1 MNISFKQIA
10 AYALGP
16 VMVASALTACND
28 LDTLPDNYYVT
39 TGQKEEAIGINP
51 ELAKAGVV
59 GISST
64 YNQYCAV
71 YSSAHLD
78 FGWPGVLMLI
88 ESAGIDFVAPNT
100 GYNWFASANEYDL
113 GDNNNYVN
121 NMSWYYGYKIIDSS
135 NSVLKN
141 ISADTTDPELQLY
154 LAQGFANRAYT
165 YFNLAQLYQF
175 TYKGNEDKPCVP
187 ILTEENADQ
196 AASEGA
202 PRATVREVYAQIMAD
217 LDKTIE
223 LLTASGLGVDRIADT
238 GAKRFVSLATAYG
251 LRARVNLVMNNWQAA
266 ASDAASAIAEGAKS
280 GISPYSI
287 TEASRP
293 AFNNANDHNLMWCV
307 FIQPNDRV
315 VTSGIINWASH
326 MGSLNYGYASVGAW
340 RMINKSLYESISDT
354 DCRKGWWLDEN
365 CLSANLNAN
374 QQALMSPAGYDPTP
388 YVQVKFGPYEDVLQT
403 TTNSTSPILMRIE
416 EMYLIQA
423 EATARSG
430 GDGKSILENFVKTY
444 RDPSYTCNLSGDA
457 FIDEVWRQRRIEL
470 WGEGLAYF
478 DLLRLNKP
486 LDRRGGGWD
495 IDWVYNV
502 EAPLKPFLIPNNEVE
517 ANHALGDNNP
527 TWSKPNAVGDF

>member
-1 MNISFKQIA
+1 MNISFKNIA

-16 VMVASALTACND
+16 VMAASLLSACNN
-28 LDTLPDNYYVT
+28 LDTMPENYYVT
-39 TGQKEEAIGINP
+39 TGQKEDAIATNP
-51 ELAKAGVV
+51 DLAKAGVV
-59 GISST
+59 GVSST

-78 FGWPGVLMLI
+78 FGWPSVLMLI
-88 ESAGIDFVAPNT
+88 ESAGIDFLGVNS
-100 GYNWFASANEYDL
+100 GYNWFSTANEYDL
-113 GDNNNYVN
+113 GNNNNYVN
-121 NMSWYYGYKIIDSS
+121 NMSWYYAYKIIDSA

-154 LAQGFANRAYT
+154 VAQGFANRAYT
-165 YFNLAQLYQF
+165 YFTLAQLYQY
-175 TYKGNEDKPCVP
+175 TYKGHESLPCVP
-187 ILTEENADQ
+187 LITDENADT

-202 PRATVREVYAQIMAD
+202 PRATVSEVYDQIMAD
-217 LDKTIE
+217 LDKAIQ
-223 LLTASGLGVDRIADT
+223 LLSDSGLGVDRIADT
-238 GAKRFVSLATAYG
+238 GTKRFVSLATAYG

-287 TEASRP
+287 AEASRP

-340 RMINKSLYESISDT
+340 RMINKALFESISET

-365 CLSANLNAN
+365 CTSPNLSAN
-374 QQALMSPAGYDPTP
+374 QQALMSPAGYNPDP

-470 WGEGLAYF
+470 WGEGLGYF

-527 TWSKPNAVGDF
+527 TWSKPNAVEDF

>member
-1 MNISFKQIA
+1 MNISFKHIA

-39 TGQKEEAIGINP
+39 TGQKEDAIATSP
-51 ELAKAGVV
+51 SLAKAGVV
-59 GISST
+59 GVSST
-64 YNQYCAV
+64 YNQYQSV
-71 YSSAHLD
+71 YDAHLD
-78 FGWPGVLMLI
+78 FGWPGVMLLV
-88 ESAGIDFVAPNT
+88 ESCGTDLVGLNT
-100 GYNWFASANEYDL
+100 GYNWFSSSGAYNL
-113 GDNNNYVN
+113 GTNNNYVN
-121 NMSWYYGYKIIDSS
+121 NMAWYYGYKIIDSS

-141 ISADTTDPELQLY
+141 ISADTTDPELMLY
-154 LAQGFANRAYT
+154 AAQAYANRAFI
-165 YFNLAQLYQF
+165 YFNLAQLFQF
-175 TYKGNEDKPCVP
+175 TYNGHEDLPCVP
-187 ILTEENADQ
+187 IITNENSDQ

-202 PRATVREVYAQIMAD
+202 PRATVREVYELIMSDINTA
-217 LDKTIE
+217 IE
-223 LLTASGLGVDRIADT
+223 FLTNSGLGVDKIADT

-266 ASDAASAIAEGAKS
+266 ASDASTAISEASKEG
-280 GISPYSI
+280 ITPYSI
-287 TEASRP
+287 AEASRP
-293 AFNNANDHNLMWCV
+293 AFNSATAHNLMWCI
-307 FIQPNDRV
+307 FIQPVDRV
-315 VTSGIINWASH
+315 VTSGIVNWASH

-340 RMINKSLYESISDT
+340 RKINIALYNSISDT

-365 CLSANLNAN
+365 CESKNLSAS
-374 QQALMSPAGYDPTP
+374 QQMLMSPAGYGPDPYT
-388 YVQVKFGPYEDVLQT
+388 QVKFGPYEDVLQT

-430 GDGKSILENFVKTY
+430 GDGKSILQNFVQTY
-444 RDPSYTCNLSGDA
+444 RDPSYTCNLVGEE
-457 FIDEVWRQRRIEL
+457 FLDEVWRQRRIEL
-470 WGEGLAYF
+470 WGENHSYY

-517 ANHALGDNNP
+517 ANKALGDNNP
-527 TWSKPNAVGDF
+527 TWSKPTAVEDF

>member
-1 MNISFKQIA
+1 MNISFKNIA
-10 AYALGP
+10 AYAVGP
-16 VMVASALTACND
+16 LMVASALSACND
-28 LDTLPDNYYVT
+28 LDTKPDNYWVT
-39 TGQKEEAIGINP
+39 TGQKEEAISVNP

-59 GISST
+59 GVSST
-64 YNQYCAV
+64 YNQYMAV

-78 FGWPGVLMLI
+78 FGWPGVLMLL
-88 ESAGIDFVAPNT
+88 ESAGTDFVGLNT
-100 GYNWFASANEYDL
+100 GYNWFSSANAYDL
-113 GDNNNYVN
+113 GGNNNYVN
-121 NMSWYYGYKIIDSS
+121 NMSWYYGYKIIDSA

-141 ISADTTDPELQLY
+141 IPADTEDPELQLY
-154 LAQGFANRAYT
+154 LAQGFANRAYV

-175 TYKGNEDKPCVP
+175 TYKGHEDLPCVP
-187 ILTEENADQ
+187 LITDKNADT

-202 PRATVREVYAQIMAD
+202 PRETVRAVYAQIMED

-223 LLTASGLGVDRIADT
+223 LLTVSGLGVDRIADT
-238 GAKRFVSLATAYG
+238 GYTRFVSLATAYG

-266 ASDAASAIAEGAKS
+266 AADAASAIAEASKT

-287 TEASRP
+287 AEASRP
-293 AFNNANDHNLMWCV
+293 AFNNANDHNVMWCV

-315 VTSGIINWASH
+315 VTSGIVNWASH

-340 RMINKSLYESISDT
+340 RMINKALYESISDS
-354 DCRKGWWLDEN
+354 DCRKGWWLNED
-365 CLSANLNAN
+365 CKSANLSAN
-374 QQALMSPAGYDPTP
+374 QQALMSPDGYDPLP
-388 YVQVKFGPYEDVLQT
+388 YVQVKFAPYEDVLQT

-430 GDGKSILENFVKTY
+430 GNGAGILQDFVKAY
-444 RDPSYTCNLSGDA
+444 RDPSYTCALSGDA
-457 FIDEVWRQRRIEL
+457 LIDEIWRQRRIEL
-470 WGEGLAYF
+470 WGEGLSYF

-502 EAPLKPFLIPNNEVE
+502 EAPLKPFLIPNNEVQ
-517 ANHALGDNNP
+517 ANSALGDNNP
-527 TWSKPNAVGDF
+527 TWSKPNAVQDF

>member
-1 MNISFKQIA
+1 MNISFKNIA

-16 VMVASALTACND
+16 MMVASALTGCND

-39 TGQKEEAIGINP
+39 SSQKEDAIATNP
-51 ELAKAGVV
+51 DLAKAGVV

-64 YNQYCAV
+64 FNQYMSV

-78 FGWPGVLMLI
+78 FGWPGVMMLI

-100 GYNWFASANEYDL
+100 GYNWFATANAYDL
-113 GDNNNYVN
+113 GGNNNYVN
-121 NMSWYYGYKIIDSS
+121 NMSWYYAYKIIDSS

-141 ISADTTDPELQLY
+141 IPADTTDPEFQLY
-154 LAQGFANRAYT
+154 IAQAYANRAYI

-187 ILTEENADQ
+187 IITEENSDE
-196 AASEGA
+196 AAANGA
-202 PRATVREVYAQIMAD
+202 PRASVREVYDQIMED
-217 LDKTIE
+217 LDNAIK
-223 LLTASGLGVDRIADT
+223 LLSECGLSVDRLADS
-238 GAKRFVSLATAYG
+238 GSKRFVSLGVAYG
-251 LRARVNLVMNNWQAA
+251 LRARVNLVMNEWSAA
-266 ASDAASAIAEGAKS
+266 AADAASAISQS
-280 GISPYSI
+280 GCTPYSI
-287 TEASRP
+287 AEASHP
-293 AFNNANDHNLMWCV
+293 AFNNADDHNLMWCV

-315 VTSGIINWASH
+315 VTSGIVNWASH

-340 RMINKSLYESISDT
+340 RMINKALYESISDS

-365 CLSANLNAN
+365 SQSANLSAS
-374 QQALMSPAGYDPTP
+374 QQELMSPAGYDAPA
-388 YVQVKFGPYEDVLQT
+388 YVQVKFGPYENILET
-403 TTNSTSPILMRIE
+403 TTNSTSPSLMRVE

-444 RDPSYTCNLSGDA
+444 RDPSYTCSLTGEA

-495 IDWVYNV
+495 VDWVYNV
-502 EAPLKPFLIPNNEVE
+502 EAPLKPFLIPNNETQS
-517 ANHALGDNNP
+517 NHALGDNNP